1 MTKQEIIHKLTAN
14 HQRFAEFIIGLS
26 DKDFTFSNN
35 GKWSAG
41 QQLDHL
47 CRGVKPLLQGFIL
60 PKVVIGTMFGKA
72 DRSSIDYDAL
82 VAKYQTILANGGKA
96 SGKFIPETINPH
108 QKETLCNEL
117 LKMVESLSAKIDKF
131 SEKDLDKYLLPHPL
145 IGKLTVREM
154 LYFTIYHAEHHHKAT
169 LRSLKL

>member
-1 MTKQEIIHKLTAN
+1 MTKQEIIHKLIAN
-14 HQRFAEFIIGLS
+14 HRAFAEFIIGLS
-26 DKDFTFSNN
+26 EQEFIISND
-35 GKWSAG
+35 GKWTAG
-41 QQLDHL
+41 QQVDHL
-47 CRGVKPLLQGFIL
+47 CRGVKPLLQGFML

-82 VAKYQTILANGGKA
+82 VAKYRELLANGGKA

-117 LKMVESLSAKIDKF
+117 LKMVESLSEKIDKF

-154 LYFTIYHAEHHHKAT
+154 LYFTIYHAEHHHQAT
-169 LRSLKL
+169 LRNFEL

>member
-1 MTKQEIIHKLTAN
+1 MTKQEIIHKLIAN
-14 HQRFAEFIIGLS
+14 HQAFAEFISSLS
-26 DKDFTFSNN
+26 EPDFIISND
-35 GKWSAG
+35 GKWTAG
-41 QQLDHL
+41 QQVDHL
-47 CRGVKPLLQGFIL
+47 CRGVKPLLQGFML

-72 DRSSIDYDAL
+72 DRSSMDYDAL
-82 VAKYQTILANGGKA
+82 VTKYRELLANGGKA

-117 LKMVESLSAKIDKF
+117 LKMVESLSEKIDKF

-154 LYFTIYHAEHHHKAT
+154 LYFTIYHAEHHHQAT
-169 LRSLKL
+169 LRNLEL